1 MADDGGQE
9 KTEEPTGRR
18 LEKAREEG
26 QLPRSKE
33 LATSMV
39 LIAGVISIWVFGG
52 LLYGS
57 AERLARYNF
66 VIEREALFDDKMM
79 LIHLGNSAGNA
90 ILNVLPI
97 LAVLLVAAIA
107 GPIALGGWNFSPNAL
122 LPKLDRLSPLAGLKR
137 MFGVK
142 SLIELLKA
150 WAKVLVIGGCSI
162 ILFYVME
169 DEFFHLNREAPESAI
184 VHAADLVMRCAI
196 ILCLST
202 LIIAAIDVPVQLI
215 QFMQKMRMTL
225 QEVKDEHKDTDGKPE
240 VKSRIRRLQYEMSQ
254 RRMMQ
259 DVPKADV
266 IITNPTHFA
275 VALKYDADS
284 MKAPLLLA
292 KGNDEVAFKI
302 REIAAAH
309 KIPVLEAPAL
319 ARAVY
324 FNTKVGKEIPEG
336 LYVAIAQV
344 LAYIFQLDQYMKGR
358 SAKPKRP
365 AFPIP
370 PELRV

>member
-39 LIAGVISIWVFGG
+39 LIAGILGIWIFGG
-52 LLYGS
+52 LLYDS
-57 AERLARYNF
+57 ADRIVRYNF
-66 VIEREALFDDKMM
+66 VLEREVLFDDKMM
-79 LIHLGNSAGNA
+79 LIHLGASMQNA
-90 ILNVLPI
+90 VINVIPI
-97 LAVLLVAAIA
+97 LVVLLIAAFV
-107 GPIALGGWNFSPNAL
+107 GPIALGGWNFSPKAL
-122 LPKLDRLSPLAGLKR
+122 LPKLDRINPLAGLKR

-150 WAKVLVIGGCSI
+150 WAKVIVLAGCSL
-162 ILFYVME
+162 ILFYIME
-169 DEFFHLNREAPESAI
+169 DDFFFLNREAPETAI
-184 VHAADLVMRCAI
+184 IHAVDLVIKCAI

-202 LIIAAIDVPVQLI
+202 LLIVAIDVPVQII

-259 DVPKADV
+259 DIPKADV

-284 MKAPLLLA
+284 MQAPLLLA
-292 KGNDEVAFKI
+292 KGSDEVAFKI

-309 KIPVLEAPAL
+309 KIPILEAPAL

-370 PELRV
+370 DELRV

>member
-33 LATSMV
+33 LATSLV
-39 LIAGVISIWVFGG
+39 LIAGVLSVWVFGG
-52 LLYGS
+52 LLYDS

-66 VIEREALFDDKMM
+66 VIEREALFDDNMM

-107 GPIALGGWNFSPNAL
+107 GPIALGGWNYSPKAL

-150 WAKVLVIGGCSI
+150 WAKVIVLATCSI

-169 DEFFHLNREAPESAI
+169 DDFFFLNREAPEAAI
-184 VHAADLVMRCAI
+184 VHATDLVMKCAI

-336 LYVAIAQV
+336 LYVAVAQV

>member
-39 LIAGVISIWVFGG
+39 LIAGVLSVWVFGG
-52 LLYGS
+52 LLYDS

-66 VIEREALFDDKMM
+66 VIEREALFDDHMM
-79 LIHLGNSAGNA
+79 LIHLGTSAGNA

-107 GPIALGGWNFSPNAL
+107 GPIALGGWNFSPQAL

-150 WAKVLVIGGCSI
+150 WAKVIVLGACSI

-169 DEFFHLNREAPESAI
+169 DEFFFLNRETPEAAI
-184 VHAADLVMRCAI
+184 VHATDLVMKCAI

-336 LYVAIAQV
+336 LYVAVAQV